1 MATGVIG
8 LGNIG
13 GAIAANLVADGN
25 DVVVYDVDP
34 AAVQAISGATAAPDV
49 ASVAGQADVTL
60 LSLPTPEVVSEVA
73 AAWAGSAT
81 PGAVLVDLSTN
92 SPVVVRELGERL
104 AASGHYLVEAP
115 LTGGAIGAE
124 KRMLV
129 FMVGGEEDPVGRVI
143 PVLEP
148 LGRATFHVGPLG
160 LGNTMKLLNSL
171 IAFTTTWVS
180 LEGLAL
186 ATKAGIDVQ
195 KAVEILRTAGA
206 SNFFIDRQVETIDG
220 RNRPT
225 QFALELAAKDA
236 GLIVD
241 TGSAV
246 GAPTPVGAAIKG
258 VLDAVVA
265 EGLGGADWSEL
276 VTFAERQADVAL
288 RWEASLIRPEHVGCY
303 TQGRPRGGNAG
314 VNGHVHED
322 LDDLLAGNPH
332 VERPGKM
339 RPQLLGL
346 PQRGQQGH
354 GDHGAVAHREPRPR
368 PDVAER
374 ALLHVVEVLRCQLG
388 RRERTRRALERGRP
402 QLALDLL
409 AGGPALVTRGHM
421 PLLST
426 PKRLTVAMLPPPT
439 RWASATLAPS
449 TCRP

>member
-1 MATGVIG
+1 MAIGVIG

-13 GAIAANLVADGN
+13 RGIATNLVVDGN
-25 DVVVYDVDP
+25 DVVVHDLD
-34 AAVQAISGATAAPDV
+34 AAAMAAIEGATAVPDV
-49 ASVAGQADVTL
+49 AALARAADVTL
-60 LSLPTPEVVSEVA
+60 LSLPTPDVVEAVA
-73 AAWAGSAT
+73 AAWAAAAA

-104 AASGHYLVEAP
+104 ASSGHHLVEAP

-129 FMVGGEEDPVGRVI
+129 FMVGGDDEPVARVV

-180 LEGLAL
+180 LEGLAM
-186 ATKAGIDVQ
+186 ATKAGIALP

-241 TGSAV
+241 TGIEV
-246 GAPTPVGAAIKG
+246 EAPTPVGAAIKG
-258 VLDAVVA
+258 VLDAAVLQ
-265 EGLGGADWSEL
+265 GFGGADWSEL

-288 RWEASLIRPEHVGCY
+288 RW
-303 TQGRPRGGNAG
+303 NA
-314 VNGHVHED
+314 
-322 LDDLLAGNPH
+322 
-332 VERPGKM
+332 
-339 RPQLLGL
+339 
-346 PQRGQQGH
+346 
-354 GDHGAVAHREPRPR
+354 
-368 PDVAER
+368 
-374 ALLHVVEVLRCQLG
+374 
-388 RRERTRRALERGRP
+388 
-402 QLALDLL
+402 
-409 AGGPALVTRGHM
+409 
-421 PLLST
+421 
-426 PKRLTVAMLPPPT
+426 
-439 RWASATLAPS
+439 
-449 TCRP
+449 

>member
-1 MATGVIG
+1 MAIGVIG

-13 GAIAANLVADGN
+13 RGIATNLVADGN
-25 DVVVYDVDP
+25 DVVVHDVDT
-34 AAVQAISGATAAPDV
+34 AAMAAIEGATAAPDV
-49 ASVAGQADVTL
+49 AAVARAAEVTL
-60 LSLPTPEVVSEVA
+60 LSLPTPDVVAAVA
-73 AAWAGSAT
+73 AAWAGDAA

-92 SPVVVRELGERL
+92 SPVVVRELGEGL
-104 AASGHYLVEAP
+104 AASGHHLVEAP

-129 FMVGGEEDPVGRVI
+129 FMVGGDDEPVARVL

-180 LEGLAL
+180 LEGLAM
-186 ATKAGIDVQ
+186 ATKAGIALP

-206 SNFFIDRQVETIDG
+206 SNFYIDRQVETIDG

-241 TGSAV
+241 TGNAV

-276 VTFAERQADVAL
+276 VTFAEGQADV
-288 RWEASLIRPEHVGCY
+288 
-303 TQGRPRGGNAG
+303 T
-314 VNGHVHED
+314 
-322 LDDLLAGNPH
+322 
-332 VERPGKM
+332 
-339 RPQLLGL
+339 
-346 PQRGQQGH
+346 
-354 GDHGAVAHREPRPR
+354 
-368 PDVAER
+368 
-374 ALLHVVEVLRCQLG
+374 LRCNA
-388 RRERTRRALERGRP
+388 E
-402 QLALDLL
+402 
-409 AGGPALVTRGHM
+409 
-421 PLLST
+421 
-426 PKRLTVAMLPPPT
+426 
-439 RWASATLAPS
+439 
-449 TCRP
+449 

>member
-13 GAIAANLVADGN
+13 RGIATNLVADGN
-25 DVVVYDVDP
+25 ELVVYDVDAGAV
-34 AAVQAISGATAAPDV
+34 AAIDGATGAPDV
-49 ASVAGQADVTL
+49 AAVARAADVTL
-60 LSLPTPEVVSEVA
+60 LSLPTPAVVSDVA
-73 AAWAGSAT
+73 AAWAGAAA
-81 PGAVLVDLSTN
+81 PGSVLVDLSTN
-92 SPVVVRELGERL
+92 SPAVVRELGERL
-104 AASGHYLVEAP
+104 EASGHHLVEAP

-129 FMVGGEEDPVGRVI
+129 FMVGGGDEPVARVL

-148 LGRATFHVGPLG
+148 LGRATFHVGALG

-180 LEGLAL
+180 LEGLAMS
-186 ATKAGIDVQ
+186 TKAGIELP

-236 GLIVD
+236 GLIVE
-241 TGSAV
+241 TGSTV

-288 RWEASLIRPEHVGCY
+288 RW
-303 TQGRPRGGNAG
+303 NAG
-314 VNGHVHED
+314 
-322 LDDLLAGNPH
+322 
-332 VERPGKM
+332 
-339 RPQLLGL
+339 
-346 PQRGQQGH
+346 
-354 GDHGAVAHREPRPR
+354 
-368 PDVAER
+368 
-374 ALLHVVEVLRCQLG
+374 
-388 RRERTRRALERGRP
+388 
-402 QLALDLL
+402 
-409 AGGPALVTRGHM
+409 
-421 PLLST
+421 
-426 PKRLTVAMLPPPT
+426 
-439 RWASATLAPS
+439 
-449 TCRP
+449 